1 VLPLAFTAVTDTTE
15 SVIFEGSINGTQVLY
30 REIRGID
37 DLIVAR
43 AYREE
48 DKTIVVGNLTLHS
61 ESGCFGEYLIT
72 IEGSV
77 AEQCNAELNPYN
89 DCQFAVQTS
98 NCAFVKSEPLIITS
112 LAVDEETTLTAE
124 ALLLLRERY
133 SRASEKSEAT
143 FYSLFKI
150 VGMAALLECF
160 FTLFGVILKWTA
172 KVARTSGF
180 YRKRTT
186 VVQDGNVVAANEEV
200 LSRVD
205 VDSPGTSNQIVHE
218 DVEHEQH
225 TNEPANRTN

>member
-1 VLPLAFTAVTDTTE
+1 
-15 SVIFEGSINGTQVLY
+15 
-30 REIRGID
+30 
-37 DLIVAR
+37 
-43 AYREE
+43 
-48 DKTIVVGNLTLHS
+48 
-61 ESGCFGEYLIT
+61 
-72 IEGSV
+72 V

-143 FYSLFKI
+143 FFSLFKI

-160 FTLFGVILKWTA
+160 FKLFGVILKLIFLSECRTA

-200 LSRVD
+200 LSQVD
-205 VDSPGTSNQIVHE
+205 VDSPETSNQIVHE